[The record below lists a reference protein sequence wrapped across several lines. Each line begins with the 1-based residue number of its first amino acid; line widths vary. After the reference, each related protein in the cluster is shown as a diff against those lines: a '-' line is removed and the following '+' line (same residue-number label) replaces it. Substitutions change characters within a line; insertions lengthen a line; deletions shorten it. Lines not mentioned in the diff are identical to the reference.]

1 MTLSGAVVFSPILAY
16 GQYWDTEVVD
26 ATTADVGLFTSIALD
41 SNNNPHISYYDST
54 SGYLRYARY
63 DGAAWHLENADMVH
77 DVGRYSSL
85 ALDSANNPRISYYD
99 ATEDSLKYAR
109 WVPPV
114 PAATPT
120 PRYVELNVAGGPDFA
135 AGATLT
141 LNWEVH
147 PDSYGF
153 AGSPRDVYLGVI
165 LSPEGALENAA
176 PSVPEVLGTS
186 GTLMLFHPAT
196 SGPHAY
202 PPTEPAWRNVRF
214 PLASG
219 NSGSLN
225 FTVPANVGQR
235 CVFVAGFSP
244 FPVPDQ
250 CVTSNGFNLPPLSSP
265 PTPVAPSGR
274 SGAFYLPGNYTQQ
287 ALPLL
292 VAFHGT
298 GGDGAGMV
306 AGFQA
311 LADEYGFIIVAP
323 DSGDPAV
330 WWISEAGSESDDY
343 PIIMDWVDYIR
354 SYPGVTIDD
363 DYVMTLGF
371 SGGAPVAPYIATND
385 EQFTAFAAMHG
396 EVWEPSIGPNLAL
409 AWLSTGADDWWTPA
423 MFEGYAD
430 MLDGRGFSV
439 TLNIYPGGHVVSAEE
454 QRAAIDWWLR

>member
-1 MTLSGAVVFSPILAY
+1 
-16 GQYWDTEVVD
+16 
-26 ATTADVGLFTSIALD
+26 
-41 SNNNPHISYYDST
+41 
-54 SGYLRYARY
+54 
-63 DGAAWHLENADMVH
+63 
-77 DVGRYSSL
+77 
-85 ALDSANNPRISYYD
+85 
-99 ATEDSLKYAR
+99 
-109 WVPPV
+109 
-114 PAATPT
+114 
-120 PRYVELNVAGGPDFA
+120 
-135 AGATLT
+135 
-141 LNWEVH
+141 
-147 PDSYGF
+147 
-153 AGSPRDVYLGVI
+153 
-165 LSPEGALENAA
+165 
-176 PSVPEVLGTS
+176 
-186 GTLMLFHPAT
+186 
-196 SGPHAY
+196 
-202 PPTEPAWRNVRF
+202 
-214 PLASG
+214 
-219 NSGSLN
+219 
-225 FTVPANVGQR
+225 
-235 CVFVAGFSP
+235 
-244 FPVPDQ
+244 
-250 CVTSNGFNLPPLSSP
+250 
-265 PTPVAPSGR
+265 VAPSGR

-330 WWISEAGSESDDY
+330 WWIAIAGEESDDY
-343 PIIMDWVDYIR
+343 PHIMAWVDWIR

-363 DYVMTLGF
+363 EHVMTLGF

-385 EQFTAFAAMHG
+385 EQFTAFATMHG